1 MELIADLVRRRIPC
15 CSQAARCSAGARFE
29 HCRATSTTGR
39 HPITDVGFCL
49 PGCVR
54 AVPVV
59 VLLDAAGVPGAGGS
73 GRPRDLATS
82 LVRRRVSKPARA
94 SGPSGALHTG
104 GACDT
109 VSLMYPP
116 WSCRHPPAPRPC
128 PLVPP
133 ASSTP
138 VALGVWLCRL
148 ASCPPRMRYIVR
160 PAWLVVGHSGTKF
173 ALHTQNAPKRGISSE
188 QGEFCT
194 GSGTARLVQGE
205 FCRRLR
211 RRNQAPKHSAALW
224 PGRSVHACPPGRRN
238 LPRTRIGNCDTDRL

>member
-82 LVRRRVSKPARA
+82 LVRHRVSKPARA
-94 SGPSGALHTG
+94 LRSLRRPTHRRRLRYCVADVPALVLPPPTGTEAVPSGPSGVLHASGAWCVVVSTG
-104 GACDT
+104 FVSTSYAVHSSPCLACCWPQW
-109 VSLMYPP
+109 YK
-116 WSCRHPPAPRPC
+116 
-128 PLVPP
+128 
-133 ASSTP
+133 
-138 VALGVWLCRL
+138 
-148 ASCPPRMRYIVR
+148 VR
-160 PAWLVVGHSGTKF
+160 PAHAKRAKTGHF
-173 ALHTQNAPKRGISSE
+173 E
-188 QGEFCT
+188 
-194 GSGTARLVQGE
+194 
-205 FCRRLR
+205 
-211 RRNQAPKHSAALW
+211 
-224 PGRSVHACPPGRRN
+224 
-238 LPRTRIGNCDTDRL
+238 

>member
-29 HCRATSTTGR
+29 HYRATSTTGR
-39 HPITDVGFCL
+39 HPITDVGFL
-49 PGCVR
+49 F
-54 AVPVV
+54 AW
-59 VLLDAAGVPGAGGS
+59 
-73 GRPRDLATS
+73 
-82 LVRRRVSKPARA
+82 AR
-94 SGPSGALHTG
+94 SC

-116 WSCRHPPAPRPC
+116 WPCRHPPAPRPC
-128 PLVPP
+128 PPVPP

-148 ASCPPRMRYIVR
+148 ASCPPRMRYKVR

-173 ALHTQNAPKRGISSE
+173 ALHAQNAPKRAISSV

-194 GSGTARLVQGE
+194 GSGIARLAQGE

-211 RRNQAPKHSAALW
+211 RRNQDQKHPAALR
-224 PGRSVHACPPGRRN
+224 PSRPVHCRPPCRRN
-238 LPRTRIGNCDTDRL
+238 RTRTRIGYCGMDRL